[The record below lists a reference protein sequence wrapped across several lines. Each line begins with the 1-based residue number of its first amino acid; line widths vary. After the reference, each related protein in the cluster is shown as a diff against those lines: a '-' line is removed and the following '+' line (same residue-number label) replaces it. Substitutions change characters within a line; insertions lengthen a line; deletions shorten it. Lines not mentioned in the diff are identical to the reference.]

1 MTLPRVGRR
10 PVAALRLVGVTVVGG
25 ALLLAGIAALVLPG
39 PGILLCVVGL
49 AVLAT
54 EYAWAQR
61 GLHVARER
69 SQKTATRSG
78 QSLLSTAA
86 AVACGLAVLSAG
98 ALELLVGVPL
108 LTTMTSVL
116 LVLGGGL
123 LVGSAARARRRHV
136 ATR

>member
-1 MTLPRVGRR
+1 MNGSLLTASTAGTLSTAKTRS
-10 PVAALRLVGVTVVGG
+10 A
-25 ALLLAGIAALVLPG
+25 AGIAALVLPG

-54 EYAWAQR
+54 EYAWAPQR
-61 GLHVARER
+61 GLHMAQER

-78 QSLLSTAA
+78 QSLLATAA

-108 LTTMTSVL
+108 LTTMTAVL